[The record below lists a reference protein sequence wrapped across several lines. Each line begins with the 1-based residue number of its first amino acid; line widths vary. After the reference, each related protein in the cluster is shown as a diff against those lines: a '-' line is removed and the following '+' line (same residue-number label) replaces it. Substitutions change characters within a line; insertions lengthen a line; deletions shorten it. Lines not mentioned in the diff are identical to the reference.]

1 LHNLN
6 LSIILENEF
15 FKEEYNMSSHPEPV
29 KKLLISDLW
38 AMKQEGKKITM
49 ITAYSYPQG
58 LIVDEAGIDIILV
71 GDSLGMVELGYK
83 DTVPVTMEEMLH
95 HTKAVVR
102 AVNRAHI
109 VGDMP
114 FMSYNISVEQAVTN
128 AGILY
133 KEGGAD
139 SIKLEGG
146 QEMADKVEAIH
157 RAGIPVFGHIGLTPQ
172 TAALLGGFKVQGK
185 SIENAK
191 KTVDDAVAL
200 EEAGAFA
207 LILEAIPKQLAA
219 IITEKVKIP
228 TIGIG
233 GGVECDGQVLVLHD
247 MVGLFKRFTP
257 KFVKVYADLYT
268 QQTDAVK
275 EYINDVQTAT
285 FPTDEQSFT
294 MKQEAVDELRKILGM

>member
-1 LHNLN
+1 
-6 LSIILENEF
+6 
-15 FKEEYNMSSHPEPV
+15 MSA
-29 KKLLISDLW
+29 KLMIPDLW
-38 AMKQEGKKITM
+38 TMKKEGKRISM

-83 DTVPVTMEEMLH
+83 DTVPVTMDEMLN

-102 AVNRAHI
+102 ATERAHV

-114 FMSYNISVEQAVTN
+114 FMSYNISLEQTITN

-133 KEGGAD
+133 KDGGCD
-139 SIKLEGG
+139 SVKLEGG
-146 QEMADKVEAIH
+146 LEMAPVVRAIH

-185 SIENAK
+185 SIDEARK
-191 KTVDDAVAL
+191 VVEDAIAI

-207 LILEAIPKQLAA
+207 IVLEAIPRQLAA
-219 IITEKVKIP
+219 IITAKLRIP

-233 GGVECDGQVLVLHD
+233 AGLECDGQVLVLHD
-247 MVGLFKRFTP
+247 MVGLFKRFTA
-257 KFVKVYADLYT
+257 KFVKVYADVYSV
-268 QQTDAVK
+268 QVDAVK
-275 EYINDVQTAT
+275 RYVGEVQGKA
-285 FPTDEQSFT
+285 FPAEEHTFT
-294 MKQEAVDELRKILGM
+294 MKDDAVAELRKTMGL